1 MYHDLEYLD
10 LKRSKNDL
18 NRLLDGVL
26 NQSSG
31 FANQD
36 MIPRVLKCFPNQ
48 SRINLDDL
56 LSGTLI
62 FVLLNLNTGRY
73 SIVEIY
79 T

>member
-1 MYHDLEYLD
+1 MDCIVCTLLEYLD
-10 LKRSKNDL
+10 LKRSKNDQ

-48 SRINLDDL
+48 LRINLDDL
-56 LSGTLI
+56 LSGTLYFCLI
-62 FVLLNLNTGRY
+62 KPEYRQV
-73 SIVEIY
+73 
-79 T
+79 